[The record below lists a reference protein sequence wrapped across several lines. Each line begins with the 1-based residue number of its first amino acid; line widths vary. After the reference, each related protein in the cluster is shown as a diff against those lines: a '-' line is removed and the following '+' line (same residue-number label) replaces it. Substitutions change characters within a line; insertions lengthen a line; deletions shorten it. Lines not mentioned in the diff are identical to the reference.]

1 MMGLARSTYYYKPKT
16 DPKLKAQQDLDLRDR
31 IEEIQSEFSGYGY
44 RRVQQEL
51 KRRGE
56 TINTKRVRRVM
67 KLHQLRPL
75 MWGRQVQVTAAQ
87 QQFRP
92 YPNRIKYQRVTG
104 LNQAWVA
111 DITYI
116 RIRHSFIYLAAIL
129 DVYSRK
135 VVGWALSDQIDRQL
149 CLDALHMAIRD
160 RPVRPGCIHH
170 SDQGAQ

>member
-1 MMGLARSTYYYKPKT
+1 M
-16 DPKLKAQQDLDLRDR
+16 
-31 IEEIQSEFSGYGY
+31 
-44 RRVQQEL
+44 
-51 KRRGE
+51 
-56 TINTKRVRRVM
+56 
-67 KLHQLRPL
+67 
-75 MWGRQVQVTAAQ
+75 
-87 QQFRP
+87 
-92 YPNRIKYQRVTG
+92 TG

-170 SDQGAQ
+170 SDQGAQYRSLDYLDILKTYQFKISMSAKAQPGDNAFIESFFKTVKI